1 MDKRAA
7 AVFVLTPNGITVA
20 GYYTLSQYAVAV
32 GSLPEAVVKKLKP
45 PRYPELPAT
54 LLGRLA
60 RSVAFKGQKLGELL
74 LMDALKRA
82 LVHSYEIASVGV
94 VVDAKDHRANLF
106 YESYGFAVLPGH
118 QNRLFLSMQTITGI
132 FK

>member
-7 AVFVLTPNGITVA
+7 AIFVLTPDGSTVA
-20 GYYTLSQYAVAV
+20 GYYSLSQYAVEA
-32 GSLPEAVVKKLKP
+32 GSLPEGVAKKLRL

-60 RSVAFKGQKLGELL
+60 RSSAFKGHKLGELL

-94 VVDAKDHRANLF
+94 VVDAKDHRASLF
-106 YESYGFAVLPGH
+106 YQSFGFIELPGH
-118 QNRLFLSMQTITGI
+118 PNRLLLPMQTIAGM
-132 FK
+132 F